1 MDRAPLDIGALK
13 AKLAA
18 TPSLRVTGRVLGVTG
33 ISLRFALPGVRIGD
47 VVIVNRRSGELACEV
62 VAFAEGVAV
71 AMPLGS
77 LTGVGP
83 DDEVVGTGSPFVVRA
98 SKNLLGRVVD
108 GLGRVIDGGPE
119 IEGGDEVPVD
129 RDPPRALDRKPVAHA
144 IETGVRA
151 IDACCTLG
159 EGQRIGLFSGSGVGK
174 STLLGAVA
182 RGVAADVVVV
192 GLVGE
197 RGREV
202 GEFLEHALGAD
213 GRARSIVVVAT
224 SDAPALERL
233 RAAQCATAYAEYF
246 RDQGLRVMLLIDSI
260 TRVARAQREIGLAA
274 GEPPTR
280 RGFPPSA
287 FALLPRLLERAG
299 QSDKGSITAIYT
311 VLVEGNDID
320 EPVADEARGVLDGHI
335 VLSREI
341 AGRGRF
347 PAIDI
352 TTSLSRVMDAVVSK
366 EHAASA
372 RKLRSLIATYEA
384 KRDLLTLGAYEKGG
398 DLELDDA
405 IAKMP
410 KIEMF
415 LRQEP
420 TERAAITTTVDTLAR
435 LVGRSG

>member
-1 MDRAPLDIGALK
+1 VDIGALK
-13 AKLAA
+13 AKLAV
-18 TPSLRVTGRVLGVTG
+18 TPSLRATGRVLGVSG

-47 VVIVNRRSGELACEV
+47 VVIVNRKTGELACEV
-62 VAFAEGVAV
+62 VAFSEGVAV
-71 AMPLGS
+71 GMPLGS
-77 LTGVGP
+77 LSGVGP
-83 DDEVVGTGSPFVVRA
+83 DDEVVSTGSPFVVRA

-108 GLGRVIDGGPE
+108 GLGKIIDGGAE
-119 IEGGDEVPVD
+119 ISDGETIPVD
-129 RDPPRALDRKPVAHA
+129 RDPPRALDRKPVANVLA
-144 IETGVRA
+144 TGVRA

-202 GEFLEHALGAD
+202 GEFLEHALGPE
-213 GRARSIVVVAT
+213 GRARSVVVVAT
-224 SDAPALERL
+224 SDAPALERV
-233 RAAQCATAYAEYF
+233 RAAQVATAYAEYF
-246 RDQGLRVMLLIDSI
+246 RDQGQRVMLLIDSI
-260 TRVARAQREIGLAA
+260 TRVARAQREVGLAA

-280 RGFPPSA
+280 RGYPPSA
-287 FALLPRLLERAG
+287 FAILPRLLERGG
-299 QSDKGSITAIYT
+299 QSNRGSITAIYT

-352 TTSLSRVMDAVVSK
+352 SSSLSRVMDAVVTK
-366 EHAASA
+366 EHAANA
-372 RKLRSLIATYEA
+372 RSLRALVATHEA
-384 KRDLLTLGAYEKGG
+384 KRDLLTLGAYEKGS
-398 DLELDDA
+398 DRELDDA

-410 KIEMF
+410 KIETF

-420 TERAAITTTVDTLAR
+420 TERSPIASTIENLAR
-435 LVGRSG
+435 LVSRS

>member
-1 MDRAPLDIGALK
+1 MDIGALK

-18 TPSLRVTGRVLGVTG
+18 TPSVRTVGRVLGVSG

-47 VVIVNRRSGELACEV
+47 LVIVNRREGELACEV

-71 AMPLGS
+71 GMPLGP

-83 DDEVVGTGSPFVVRA
+83 DDEVIGTGAPFVVRA
-98 SKNLLGRVVD
+98 DKSLLGRVVD

-119 IEGGDEVPVD
+119 IDGVLIPVD
-129 RDPPRALDRKPVAHA
+129 RDPPRALDRKPVSVALA
-144 IETGVRA
+144 TGVRA

-202 GEFLEHALGAD
+202 GEFLERALGTE
-213 GRARSIVVVAT
+213 GRARSVVVVAT
-224 SDAPALERL
+224 SDAAALERV
-233 RAAQCATAYAEYF
+233 RAAQVATAYAEYF

-260 TRVARAQREIGLAA
+260 TRVARAQREVGLAA

-287 FALLPRLLERAG
+287 FAILPRLLERGG

-320 EPVADEARGVLDGHI
+320 EPVADEVRGVLDGHI

-347 PAIDI
+347 PAIDV

-366 EHAASA
+366 EHAVSA
-372 RKLRSLIATYEA
+372 RKLRALVSVHEA
-384 KRDLLTLGAYEKGG
+384 KHDLLTLGAYERGTDV
-398 DLELDDA
+398 DLDEA

-410 KIEMF
+410 KIESF

-420 TERAAITTTVDTLAR
+420 TERSPMPTTIESLSR
-435 LVGRSG
+435 LVGRS

>member
-1 MDRAPLDIGALK
+1 
-13 AKLAA
+13 
-18 TPSLRVTGRVLGVTG
+18 VLGVSG

-71 AMPLGS
+71 GMPLGS
-77 LTGVGP
+77 LSGVGP
-83 DDEVVGTGSPFVVRA
+83 DDEVIGTGAPFVVRA
-98 SKNLLGRVVD
+98 SKSLLGSVVD
-108 GLGRVIDGGPE
+108 GLGRRIDGGAE
-119 IEGGDEVPVD
+119 ITDGEIIPVD
-129 RDPPRALDRKPVAHA
+129 RDPPRALDRKPVAQA
-144 IETGVRA
+144 LSTGVRA

-202 GEFLEHALGAD
+202 GEFLEHALGTE
-213 GRARSIVVVAT
+213 GRARSVVVVAT
-224 SDAPALERL
+224 SDAAALERV
-233 RAAQCATAYAEYF
+233 RAAQVATAYAEYF

-260 TRVARAQREIGLAA
+260 TRVARAQREVGLAA

-287 FALLPRLLERAG
+287 FAILPRLLERGG

-335 VLSREI
+335 ILSREI
-341 AGRGRF
+341 AARGRF
-347 PAIDI
+347 PAVDVA
-352 TTSLSRVMDAVVSK
+352 TSLSRVMDAVVTK
-366 EHAASA
+366 EHAADA
-372 RKLRSLIATYEA
+372 RKLRALVGTYEA

-398 DLELDDA
+398 DTDLDEA
-405 IAKMP
+405 IARMP
-410 KIEMF
+410 KIESF
-415 LRQEP
+415 LRQGP
-420 TERAAITTTVDTLAR
+420 TERSPMTTTIESLAR
-435 LVGRSG
+435 LVGKS